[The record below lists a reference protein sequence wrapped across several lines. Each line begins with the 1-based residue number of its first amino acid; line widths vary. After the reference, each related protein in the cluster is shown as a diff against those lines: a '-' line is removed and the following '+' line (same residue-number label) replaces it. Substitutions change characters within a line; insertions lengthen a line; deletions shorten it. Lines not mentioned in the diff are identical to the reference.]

1 MLSLFSYRQKRRKL
15 KKGEQ
20 DDNNIA
26 QAAAS
31 SLLALVNVP
40 DKSNKFNQLDEMQ
53 NHMSKLITKQ
63 KGKVMDDYV
72 VAKEANKEDLANQD
86 AINKKIEDYR
96 ESLMLFSFEQSLLKR
111 NLDSL
116 VTQENIATYYETNKN
131 NFKLRENVL
140 KAQFVVVK
148 NETPQKE
155 NLKAWLKD
163 TSEAGQKQLQEYCL
177 KYAVNYSLSPS
188 WYVFN
193 SFISEIPIETDNV
206 SDFLKIHKIYQ
217 TKDAVNTYVVKIVDY
232 GVKGKTAPMSFETEN
247 ITKLL
252 LNKRKM
258 EYNIYRLKNGQ
269 RPVSFQLPLKETF
282 VKSKCSIIL
291 INYI

>member
-1 MLSLFSYRQKRRKL
+1 LKRHTYL
-15 KKGEQ
+15 LPY
-20 DDNNIA
+20 
-26 QAAAS
+26 QAAFFCFFFVSMTMSCSYFGTSTSEGEPVARVYNKYLYRS
-31 SLLALVNVP
+31 DLAGLLNNNVT
-40 DKSNKFNQLDEMQ
+40 DADSTDII
-53 NHMSKLITKQ
+53 NHHIESWIRRNLLLE
-63 KGKVMDDYV
+63 
-72 VAKEANKEDLANQD
+72 EANKEDLANQD

-163 TSEAGQKQLQEYCL
+163 DSEAGKKRLQEYCL

-206 SDFLKIHKIYQ
+206 SDFLKTHKIYQ

-252 LNKRKM
+252 LNKRQM
-258 EYNIYRLKNGQ
+258 EYIKDIKEKIYQNALNSSDFE
-269 RPVSFQLPLKETF
+269 VF
-282 VKSKCSIIL
+282 
-291 INYI
+291 